1 MITNQ
6 VMKIRIG
13 NEGALTVGHKEQ
25 LFKVKEI
32 MDIGNKYI
40 KKNISESAMW
50 TKDTVR
56 NYLRSESTW
65 RTIIAIHNTD
75 VENKRIEEHEY
86 YKSLSN
92 ERDYK
97 GRGYYAHAP
106 KSDKK
111 VSSYYNY
118 APKSDKK
125 VSGVKPHLLLDTKE
139 TMQQLPRRKANNLKS
154 NITTR

>member
-111 VSSYYNY
+111 VS
-118 APKSDKK
+118 
-125 VSGVKPHLLLDTKE
+125 GVKPHLLLDTKE